1 MKVYKLPA
9 ELTNPALLFD
19 MDSTLYTNDEYA
31 KTQIDLPIKRLAEKI
46 GKTFEQVNDEV
57 KQYRKNWAQAHNG
70 QAISLSNTFLALGVS
85 IEENIRW
92 RDELFRPED
101 YLKPDNQLRCVLQ
114 VLASRFSLAVVT
126 NNTVSITVRTLAVLG
141 IDDTIKNIVGLDTV
155 KASKPDRIHFL
166 KAAELCGTSI
176 EQCISIGDRYDID
189 IALPLEMGMG
199 GILVDNV
206 EDIYKLPDLFAA
218 GDAE

>member
-1 MKVYKLPA
+1 
-9 ELTNPALLFD
+9 
-19 MDSTLYTNDEYA
+19 
-31 KTQIDLPIKRLAEKI
+31 
-46 GKTFEQVNDEV
+46 
-57 KQYRKNWAQAHNG
+57 
-70 QAISLSNTFLALGVS
+70 
-85 IEENIRW
+85 
-92 RDELFRPED
+92 
-101 YLKPDNQLRCVLQ
+101 
-114 VLASRFSLAVVT
+114 
-126 NNTVSITVRTLAVLG
+126 LG

>member
-19 MDSTLYTNDEYA
+19 MDCTLYTHDEYA
-31 KTQIDLPIKRLAEKI
+31 KTQIDLPVKRLAEKK
-46 GKTFEQVNDEV
+46 GKTFEQMNVEV
-57 KQYRKNWAQAHNG
+57 SQYRKNWAQAHNG
-70 QAISLSNTFLALGVS
+70 QSISLSNTLLAFGVS
-85 IEENIRW
+85 MEENILW

-101 YLKPDNQLRCVLQ
+101 YLAPDAQLRCVLQ

-126 NNTVSITVRTLAVLG
+126 NNTVSVTVRTLSVLG
-141 IDDTIKNIVGLDTV
+141 IDDILQKIVGLDTV
-155 KASKPDRIHFL
+155 KVSKPDKVHFL

-199 GILVDNV
+199 GILVDSV
-206 EDIYKLPDLFAA
+206 EDVYKLPDLFASSNA
-218 GDAE
+218 V